1 MAGSRGVT
9 AAVHRKFNGGDVDA
23 RPFSVSG
30 THCRERARTGGERR
44 MNVRV
49 VTEIPGEA
57 SKRLLAEQAAVES
70 SARAYPLLTPIA
82 ISHGDG
88 AYLTDADGNV
98 FLDFLT
104 GAGVLVLGHN
114 NQELLRAAQAQL
126 QVSTHG
132 LDFPTEAKGDFS
144 RELLRMLPEAMRGK
158 TKIHFCGPTGADGVE
173 AAVKLCKTYT
183 GRSGFVSFHGGFHGS
198 TQSTLALTGLR
209 ASKELPGNPSVS
221 SFFPYSYCHKCPLG
235 LKPDSCSV
243 NCIQYLEN
251 MLNDPN
257 GGTPKPAAVI
267 LELVQGEGGV
277 IPARPDYVRRLRDL
291 TYELDIPLIVD
302 EVQTGC
308 GRTGTWYA
316 FEQYGIEPDVIV
328 SSKGL
333 GGGHPVSVIL
343 YNERLD
349 GWKPAA
355 HTGTFRGNQ
364 LAFAAGATQ
373 IRVMERDD
381 VLGNVRKVGSHLE
394 DGLRRLQEEH
404 DFIGDVRGLGLML
417 GVEFGPIGTWSAG
430 EVVDRVRTAALRRGL
445 IFEPA
450 GRGGCV
456 ARLLPPLNLTRE
468 EADEALE
475 ILTAA
480 VSEVA
485 VSAESLRGHDVR

>member
-1 MAGSRGVT
+1 MS
-9 AAVHRKFNGGDVDA
+9 A
-23 RPFSVSG
+23 RVI
-30 THCRERARTGGERR
+30 
-44 MNVRV
+44 
-49 VTEIPGEA
+49 TEIPGEA
-57 SKRLLAEQAAVES
+57 SRRLLAEQAAVES
-70 SARAYPLLTPIA
+70 SARAYPRLTPIA

-88 AYLTDADGNV
+88 AYLTDVDDNV

-114 NQELLRAAQAQL
+114 DPELLRAAQAQL
-126 QVSTHG
+126 EVSTHG
-132 LDFPTEAKGDFS
+132 LDFPTSAKQDFT
-144 RELLRMLPEAMRGK
+144 RELLRMLPEAMRNK

-173 AAVKLCKTYT
+173 AAVKLCKTFT
-183 GRSGFVSFHGGFHGS
+183 GRSGVVSFHGGFHGS

-209 ASKELPGNPSVS
+209 ASKELPGNPSIS

-235 LKPDSCSV
+235 LSPESCSV

-251 MLNDPN
+251 MLNDPS
-257 GGTPKPAAVI
+257 GGTPRPAAVI

-277 IPARPDYVRRLRDL
+277 IPARLDFVRRLREL
-291 TYELDIPLIVD
+291 TRELDIPLIVD

-316 FEQYGIEPDVIV
+316 FEQYGIEPEVVV
-328 SSKGL
+328 SSKAL

-343 YNERLD
+343 FDERLD

-381 VLGNVRKVGSHLE
+381 VLGNVRKVGVHMK
-394 DGLRRLQEEH
+394 DGLRRLQERH

-417 GVEFGPIGTWSAG
+417 GVEFAPLGSWSAG

-450 GRGGCV
+450 GRDGCV
-456 ARLLPPLNLTRE
+456 ARFLPPLNLTRE
-468 EADEALE
+468 EADEALD
-475 ILTAA
+475 ILAA
-480 VSEVA
+480 AIGEVA
-485 VSAESLRGHDVR
+485 ESAESLRGHLDR

>member
-1 MAGSRGVT
+1 MG
-9 AAVHRKFNGGDVDA
+9 A
-23 RPFSVSG
+23 RVI
-30 THCRERARTGGERR
+30 
-44 MNVRV
+44 
-49 VTEIPGEA
+49 TEIPGPA
-57 SKRLLAEQAAVES
+57 SKRLLDEQAVTES
-70 SARAYPLLTPIA
+70 SARAYPRLTPIA
-82 ISHGDG
+82 VGGADG
-88 AYLTDADGNV
+88 AYLSDVDGNV

-114 NQELLRAAQAQL
+114 HPELVRAAQAQL
-126 QVSTHG
+126 EVSTHG
-132 LDFPTEAKGDFS
+132 LDFPTEAKRDFTG
-144 RELLRMLPEAMRGK
+144 ELLRMLPEGMHGT

-173 AAVKLCKTYT
+173 AAIKLCKTFT
-183 GRSGFVSFHGGFHGS
+183 GRSGVVSFHGGFHGS
-198 TQSTLALTGLR
+198 TQSTVALTGLR
-209 ASKELPGNPSVS
+209 ASKDLPGNPQVA

-235 LKPDSCSV
+235 LSPESCSV

-257 GGTPKPAAVI
+257 GGTPRPAAAI
-267 LELVQGEGGV
+267 LEMVQGEGGV
-277 IPARPDYVRRLRDL
+277 IPAHPEFVRRLRE
-291 TYELDIPLIVD
+291 TTTALDIPLIVD

-308 GRTGTWYA
+308 GRTGTWFA
-316 FEQYGIEPDVIV
+316 FEQYGIEPDVVV

-343 YNERLD
+343 FHERLD

-364 LAFAAGATQ
+364 LAFAAGAAQ

-381 VLGNVRKVGSHLE
+381 VLGSVRKVGAHLE
-394 DGLRRLQEEH
+394 EGLRRLQERH
-404 DFIGDVRGLGLML
+404 SFVGDVRGLGLML
-417 GVEFGPIGTWSAG
+417 GVEFGPLGPWPAG
-430 EVVDRVRTAALRRGL
+430 EVVDRIRQAALRRGL

-456 ARLLPPLNLTRE
+456 ARLLPPLNLTIE

-485 VSAESLRGHDVR
+485 ESLRGHDDC

>member
-1 MAGSRGVT
+1 MS
-9 AAVHRKFNGGDVDA
+9 A
-23 RPFSVSG
+23 RVI
-30 THCRERARTGGERR
+30 
-44 MNVRV
+44 
-49 VTEIPGEA
+49 TEIPGEA
-57 SKRLLAEQAAVES
+57 SRRLLAEQAAVES

-82 ISHGDG
+82 VSRGDG
-88 AYLTDADGNV
+88 SYLTDADGNV

-114 NQELLRAAQAQL
+114 HPELLGAAQAQL
-126 QVSTHG
+126 AVSTHG
-132 LDFPTEAKGDFS
+132 LDFPTEAKQDFS
-144 RELLRMLPEAMRGK
+144 RELLRMLPESMRRR
-158 TKIHFCGPTGADGVE
+158 TKIHFCGPTGADGIE

-183 GRSGFVSFHGGFHGS
+183 GRSGVVSFHGGFHGS

-209 ASKELPGNPSVS
+209 ASKALPGDPSIS

-235 LKPDSCSV
+235 LSADSCSV

-257 GGTPKPAAVI
+257 GGTPRPAAVI

-277 IPARPDYVRRLRDL
+277 IPVRPEFIRQLREL
-291 TYELDIPLIVD
+291 TYELDVPLVVD

-316 FEQYGIEPDVIV
+316 FEQYGIEPDVVV

-343 YNERLD
+343 FNERLD
-349 GWKPAA
+349 DWKPAA

-373 IRVMERDD
+373 IRVMERDGILD
-381 VLGNVRKVGSHLE
+381 NVRRVGAHLRN
-394 DGLRRLQEEH
+394 GLRRLQDLH

-417 GVEFGPIGTWSAG
+417 GVEFTPLGAWSAG
-430 EVVDRVRTAALRRGL
+430 ELVDRVRTAALRRGL

-456 ARLLPPLNLTRE
+456 ARFLPPLNLTWE
-468 EADEALE
+468 EADEALS
-475 ILTAA
+475 ILAA
-480 VSEVA
+480 AMSEVA
-485 VSAESLRGHDVR
+485 ESAMSEVAESVMSEVAESAESEVAESVRSEVAESAASPRGHDGH